1 MKKIEA
7 YFIGD
12 LIRKTEDPF
21 EKAKATLLLRFI
33 FFFSL
38 VFFLPI
44 IGDVIYN
51 FNKALVIH
59 LFDGLMLLSFPFIIK
74 YIKDFK
80 TSLNLFFAVSCLAN
94 LLITMC
100 LNPLTFPPVS
110 LAWTFLFISLGALML
125 NGWSR
130 LFFVGFFLWLPVIYI
145 FLNKYLDGA
154 LLLELIVEKNQPE
167 APLLIIVLPIILMI
181 YALYANT
188 KSINE
193 AQALIRQQKADIEIK
208 KQEITDSIIYSKRI
222 QNAIL
227 TKQEDVKSKLP
238 NSFIIYRPKD
248 IVSGDFYFFEH
259 KDSSFYI
266 AAADC
271 TGHGVPGAFM
281 SLIGSKELSIA
292 QSQSESTG
300 DILFRLNNQIKNTLK
315 QNQIDAT
322 RDGMDIGLIKLEGSQ
337 IMYSGANR
345 PLWIVRANTIVIE
358 ELKATKTAIGGHTKD
373 NQVFDQ
379 HQVNLN
385 EGDNVYLFTDGYA
398 DQFGGEKGKKLTTK
412 RFKQLLQTFQH
423 KTIDEQKNDLLDFF
437 EKWKGELEQVDDVL
451 VIGIKI

>member
-1 MKKIEA
+1 MKQIEL

-12 LIRKTEDPF
+12 LIRNTEDPF

-74 YIKDFK
+74 YNKDFK
-80 TSLNLFFAVSCLAN
+80 KSLNLFFAISCIAN

-110 LAWTFLFISLGALML
+110 LSWTFLFISLGALML
-125 NGWSR
+125 NGRSR

-145 FLNKYLDGA
+145 FVNKHFDGV
-154 LLLELIVEKNQPE
+154 LLLDLIIEKNQPE

-181 YALYANT
+181 YALYVNT
-188 KSINE
+188 NTINK
-193 AQALIRQQKADIEIK
+193 AQALIRQQKADIELK
-208 KQEITDSIIYSKRI
+208 TREITDSIVYSKRI

-227 TKQEDVKSKLP
+227 TNQEDVKSQLS

-259 KDSSFYI
+259 KDSSYYI

-281 SLIGSKELSIA
+281 SLIGFKELSIA

-300 DILFRLNNQIKNTLK
+300 DILFKLNNQIKNTLR
-315 QNQIDAT
+315 QNQIDST
-322 RDGMDIGLIKLEGSQ
+322 RDGMDIGLIKLGGNQ
-337 IMYSGANR
+337 ITYSGANR
-345 PLWIVRANTIVIE
+345 PLWIIRANTLVIE
-358 ELKATKTAIGGHTKD
+358 EFKPTKTAIGGHTMD
-373 NQVFDQ
+373 NQVFEE
-379 HQVNLN
+379 HRINLSK
-385 EGDNVYLFTDGYA
+385 GDSIYLFTDGYA

-412 RFKQLLQTFQH
+412 RFKKLLQNIQK
-423 KTIDEQKNDLLDFF
+423 KTIDEQKSDLIDFF

-451 VIGIKI
+451 VIGIKM